1 MQILLKTTRCV
12 WYNNYNKKV
21 CIMNKL
27 AVRIIAIVIAV
38 MLVAS
43 IAIVAVS
50 TSRAAEIGSAVPCG
64 LAFNCES

>member
-1 MQILLKTTRCV
+1 
-12 WYNNYNKKV
+12 
-21 CIMNKL
+21 MNKL

-50 TSRAAEIGSAVPCG
+50 TSRAAEIGSVVPCG